1 MPTRALRGLRIC
13 AARSRSPAP
22 KGRERSR
29 TFAPTWTAPLR
40 REWPRRSC
48 VAAWTSSPSSG
59 SLSSFGRT
67 RRSSEIRVGSRRA
80 GARRRR
86 ATCAPHPATLVA
98 PSTPPTVCAAPA
110 PLPSPWGRARGTTS
124 RRALRVRHCRSASE
138 KTSANGHFLD
148 LDSSDLFP
156 RSFAQ
161 SAVPRAFPDTK
172 SASCDAG
179 CCRFPRFATSKRRIR
194 VSPACAPPRPRPTTD
209 HGHDRRG
216 GSVPRHLSG
225 GVRAGAEEVPGEER
239 ARRPLVRAI
248 F

>member
-67 RRSSEIRVGSRRA
+67 RRSSEISVGSRRA

-138 KTSANGHFLD
+138 KNGHFPD

-161 SAVPRAFPDTK
+161 SALPSVPGHKIVPVVCRVLPISSFCHLETSDSSQSRVRT
-172 SASCDAG
+172 SASTPDD
-179 CCRFPRFATSKRRIR
+179 
-194 VSPACAPPRPRPTTD
+194 RPWP
-209 HGHDRRG
+209 
-216 GSVPRHLSG
+216 
-225 GVRAGAEEVPGEER
+225 
-239 ARRPLVRAI
+239 
-248 F
+248 

>member
-29 TFAPTWTAPLR
+29 TFAPTWTAPLK

-138 KTSANGHFLD
+138 KTSVNGHKSRPRQFR
-148 LDSSDLFP
+148 FVP

-161 SAVPRAFPDTK
+161 SAVRERSRTQNP
-172 SASCDAG
+172 ASCLAG
-179 CCRFPRFATSKRRIR
+179 CCRFPRFATSKRRSR
-194 VSPACAPPRPRPTTD
+194 VSPACAPPRPRPKTD

>member
-148 LDSSDLFP
+148 LDTSDLFP

-161 SAVPRAFPDTK
+161 SAVQRSRTQNPPVVLRRVLPISSFCHLETSDSSQSRVRT
-172 SASCDAG
+172 SASTPDD
-179 CCRFPRFATSKRRIR
+179 
-194 VSPACAPPRPRPTTD
+194 RPWP
-209 HGHDRRG
+209 
-216 GSVPRHLSG
+216 
-225 GVRAGAEEVPGEER
+225 
-239 ARRPLVRAI
+239 
-248 F
+248 